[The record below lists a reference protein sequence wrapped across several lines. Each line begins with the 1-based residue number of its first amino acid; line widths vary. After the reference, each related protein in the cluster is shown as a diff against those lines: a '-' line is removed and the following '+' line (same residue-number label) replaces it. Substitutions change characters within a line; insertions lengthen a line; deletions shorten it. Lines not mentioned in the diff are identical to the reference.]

1 MVSRGF
7 RVLVLRFPS
16 ERPLVRS
23 RFCVALSACAVDSA
37 QQAMAAIDSA
47 QQAMAASGYALIK

>member
-1 MVSRGF
+1 MTYCF
-7 RVLVLRFPS
+7 RALVLRFPS

-37 QQAMAAIDSA
+37 QE
-47 QQAMAASGYALIK
+47 AMAASGYALIK